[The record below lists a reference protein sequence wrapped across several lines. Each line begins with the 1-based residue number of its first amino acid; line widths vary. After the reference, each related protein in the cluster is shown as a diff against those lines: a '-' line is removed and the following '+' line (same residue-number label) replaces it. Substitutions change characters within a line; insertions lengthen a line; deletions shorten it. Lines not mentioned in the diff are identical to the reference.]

1 MLLGVEP
8 DFKVSAK
15 DVQEFLAF
23 VRVGFAAAAAGF
35 DAEKMGLHHRVSP
48 GEQLHAHVRRGLQ
61 NFSLMRAHEARIIAG
76 GFEEGKNI
84 GAVEAGDAAQRGDGG
99 AHLAA
104 LEGAEKTDG
113 DASGA
118 SDLSEREAAARSQAA
133 ETLPG
138 EKGVFRRSRDNA
150 LALEHVNDGGGIEAA
165 GAAEENRALQQAHI
179 GFPKEAGAALRT
191 PRRDYTPSLPRA
203 ASTGRKAHAG

>member
-15 DVQEFLAF
+15 DVEKFVAV
-23 VRVGFAAAAAGF
+23 VRVGCAAAAAGF
-35 DAEKMGLHHRVSP
+35 DAEKIGLHHRVST

-61 NFSLMRAHEARIIAG
+61 NFSLVRTHEARIIAG
-76 GFEEGKNI
+76 GLEEGKNV
-84 GAVEAGDAAQRGDGG
+84 GAVKAGDAAQGGDGG

-113 DASGA
+113 DSRGA
-118 SDLSEREAAARSQAA
+118 SHLSQRKAAAGPQAA

-138 EKGVFRRSRDNA
+138 EKGGFRRGRDNA
-150 LALEHVNDGGGIEAA
+150 LALEHVNDGGGVGAPGAAHEKCPLQQGSNGFSKKA
-165 GAAEENRALQQAHI
+165 GAGSR
-179 GFPKEAGAALRT
+179 
-191 PRRDYTPSLPRA
+191 
-203 ASTGRKAHAG
+203 

>member
-23 VRVGFAAAAAGF
+23 VRVGFATAAAGF

-61 NFSLMRAHEARIIAG
+61 NFSLVRTHEARIIAG
-76 GFEEGKNI
+76 GLEEGKNV
-84 GAVEAGDAAQRGDGG
+84 GPVKAGDAAQGGDGG

-118 SDLSEREAAARSQAA
+118 SDLSEREAAAGPQAA
-133 ETLPG
+133 ETLTR
-138 EKGVFRRSRDNA
+138 EERALRRDRDDS

-179 GFPKEAGAALRT
+179 GFRKEAVGALRT
-191 PRRDYTPSLPRA
+191 LRRD
-203 ASTGRKAHAG
+203 

>member
-15 DVQEFLAF
+15 DVQEFLDS

-61 NFSLMRAHEARIIAG
+61 NFSLVRTHEARIITG

-84 GAVEAGDAAQRGDGG
+84 GAVEAGDAAQRGDRG

-118 SDLSEREAAARSQAA
+118 SDLSEREAAAGPPAG
-133 ETLPG
+133 ENTPPG
-138 EKGVFRRSRDNA
+138 QGGFRTRTNNA
-150 LALEHVNDGGGIEAA
+150 PPA
-165 GAAEENRALQQAHI
+165 
-179 GFPKEAGAALRT
+179 
-191 PRRDYTPSLPRA
+191 
-203 ASTGRKAHAG
+203 